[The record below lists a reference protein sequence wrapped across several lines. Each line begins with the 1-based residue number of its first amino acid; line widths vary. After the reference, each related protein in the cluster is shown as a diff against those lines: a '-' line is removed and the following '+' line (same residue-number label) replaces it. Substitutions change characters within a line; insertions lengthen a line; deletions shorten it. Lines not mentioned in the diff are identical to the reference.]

1 MVSLIYF
8 FVMVI
13 FFYEML
19 FVMTNMILDGE
30 A

>member
-1 MVSLIYF
+1 MVGLIYF

-13 FFYEML
+13 FFYEMS